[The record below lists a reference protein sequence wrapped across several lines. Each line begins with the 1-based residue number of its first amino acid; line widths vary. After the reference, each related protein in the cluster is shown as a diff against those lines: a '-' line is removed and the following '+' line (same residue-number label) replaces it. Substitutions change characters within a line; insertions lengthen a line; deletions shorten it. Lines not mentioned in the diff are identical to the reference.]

1 MKRLVPFPFP
11 ALLLLL
17 GLLAGCTSYDAR
29 VERGRSLAG
38 VQRYFVLTNASD
50 NHGLDQQIAAALKAR
65 GCEAVTGPLTMLP
78 DDTQAIASYQDHW
91 AWDFGDHIVYLQ
103 VTVRDRLT
111 SQVNATA
118 TFSAKVPTRKPPSGI
133 VDELIDQL
141 LPRKS

>member
-1 MKRLVPFPFP
+1 MKRLVPFLV
-11 ALLLLL
+11 LLLLT
-17 GLLAGCTSYDAR
+17 GCTSYEAR

-50 NHGLDQQIAAALKAR
+50 NHGLAEQIAAALKAR
-65 GCEAVTGPLTMLP
+65 GCEAATGPSTMLP

-91 AWDFGDHIVYLQ
+91 AWDFGDHLVYLQ

-111 SQVNATA
+111 GQVNATA
-118 TFSAKVPTRKPPSGI
+118 TFTAKVPTRKPPAEI
-133 VDELIDQL
+133 VDELIGQL